1 MFDRNRAEALAGEI
15 MALSATMAIIVE
27 EQRTGILNNRDDQL
41 ARLDAVV
48 TGIMRTQTQLV
59 SAVNVLTTTLLE
71 YFLDEDRERGL
82 GIIE

>member
-1 MFDRNRAEALAGEI
+1 MFDRQRAEALAGEI
-15 MALSATMAIIVE
+15 MALSDAMATIVE
-27 EQRTGILNNRDDQL
+27 DQRTGILTNRDDQL

-59 SAVNVLTTTLLE
+59 AAVNVLTRALLE
-71 YFLDEDRERGL
+71 FFLDEERERSL

>member
-1 MFDRNRAEALAGEI
+1 MFDRHRAEALAGEI
-15 MALSATMAIIVE
+15 MALSATMAIIAE
-27 EQRTGILNNRDDQL
+27 EQRTGILDNRDDQL

-48 TGIMRTQTQLV
+48 TGVMRTQTQLV
-59 SAVNVLTTTLLE
+59 AAVNLLTSTLLE

>member
-15 MALSATMAIIVE
+15 MALSATMAIIAE
-27 EQRTGILNNRDDQL
+27 EQRTGILDNRDDQL

-71 YFLDEDRERGL
+71 YFLDEDRKRDL
-82 GIIE
+82 GIME

>member
-1 MFDRNRAEALAGEI
+1 MFDRHRAEALAGEI
-15 MALSATMAIIVE
+15 MALSETMAGIAD
-27 EQRTGILNNRDDQL
+27 EQRTGILDNRDDEL

-59 SAVNVLTTTLLE
+59 AAVNVLTTTSLE
-71 YFLDEDRERGL
+71 YLLDEERQRGL